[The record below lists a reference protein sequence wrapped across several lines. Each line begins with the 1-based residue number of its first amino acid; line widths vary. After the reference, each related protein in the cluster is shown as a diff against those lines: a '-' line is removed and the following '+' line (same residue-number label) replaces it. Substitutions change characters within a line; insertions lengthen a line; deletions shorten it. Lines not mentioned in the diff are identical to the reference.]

1 MVNHNNIAM
10 KRGLSE
16 SSDND
21 DVFDESMKGSPSQS
35 SPGEA
40 RKKRRGIIEKRRRD
54 RINTSLTELRRL
66 VPSAFEKQ
74 GSAKLEKAEI
84 LQMTVDHLKFLHAKG
99 LDSSFHPYSDTPY
112 ATDYRSI
119 GFRECASEVAR
130 YLVTVEGMDIQD
142 PLRLRLMSHL
152 QCYTAQRELQSR
164 QHWNTVSNHP
174 HSHNHH
180 NHGQFP
186 VGHHQTSAVI
196 PQPSDHHM
204 PVHTPVSESPRQM
217 IPMITSSTAADSSHQ
232 VCHTRLAMPP
242 STSAYPSVSSNSG
255 TTHFTATSGGGTV
268 QTVHSQYPIPYNSLP
283 MLSPTG
289 FSPTSNGATH
299 ASTHAPIVTKP
310 YRPWGTE
317 MAY

>member
-1 MVNHNNIAM
+1 MVNHNIAM

-21 DVFDESMKGSPSQS
+21 DVFEESMKG
-35 SPGEA
+35 
-40 RKKRRGIIEKRRRD
+40 RVRRIIEKRRRD
-54 RINTSLTELRRL
+54 RINTSLSELRRL

-99 LDSSFHPYSDTPY
+99 LDSSFHPYGDNPY
-112 ATDYRSI
+112 GADYRSI

-130 YLVTVEGMDIQD
+130 YLVTVECMDIQD

-152 QCYTAQRELQSR
+152 QCYTAQRELQTR

-174 HSHNHH
+174 HNHLTH
-180 NHGQFP
+180 SQYQ
-186 VGHHQTSAVI
+186 VTHHQSTTVI
-196 PQPSDHHM
+196 PQHGDHHI
-204 PVHTPVSESPRQM
+204 PVHTPASESNRQM
-217 IPMITSSTAADSSHQ
+217 VPMITSSTADSGHQ
-232 VCHTRLAMPP
+232 TCHTRLAMPP
-242 STSAYPSVSSNSG
+242 STTALPVTSNSG
-255 TTHFTATSGGGTV
+255 STHFAATSVPGSIPS
-268 QTVHSQYPIPYNSLP
+268 VHTQYPIPYNSLP

-289 FSPTSNGATH
+289 FSPTSNPSHVATH
-299 ASTHAPIVTKP
+299 APVVAKP